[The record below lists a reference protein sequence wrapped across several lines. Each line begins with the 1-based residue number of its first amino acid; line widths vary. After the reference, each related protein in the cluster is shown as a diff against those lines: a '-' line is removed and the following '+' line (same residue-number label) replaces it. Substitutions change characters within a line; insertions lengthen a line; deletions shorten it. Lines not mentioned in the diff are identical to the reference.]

1 MLATAS
7 LFGAGPP
14 PVLSALAPTSI
25 FGKGLG
31 YFFVECHID
40 YFISWPLL
48 VFSAFAPAVSFFG
61 SGLRMFSR
69 HRPPRGSRPS
79 CWIRFQADLF
89 FSALPHASFIGRGLL
104 GLGRKLVLSAVASWP
119 QLVFSAAASL
129 PVFSAFAFPHVLIVF
144 LAACFVGFPVV
155 GTPLTKML
163 MLVSVT

>member
-7 LFGAGPP
+7 LFGTGPP

-25 FGKGLG
+25 FGEGLG

-69 HRPPRGSRPS
+69 HRP
-79 CWIRFQADLF
+79 LV
-89 FSALPHASFIGRGLL
+89 
-104 GLGRKLVLSAVASWP
+104 GLGRRVGSGSKP
-119 QLVFSAAASL
+119 
-129 PVFSAFAFPHVLIVF
+129 I
-144 LAACFVGFPVV
+144 CFF
-155 GTPLTKML
+155 GTALR
-163 MLVSVT
+163 